1 MIDRQFIGDIGLA
14 ILLALP
20 TAMLARPLPLAPQ
33 GHANAPLVQKAAM
46 AQHSPAGVRISLLG

>member
-20 TAMLARPLPLAPQ
+20 TALLARPVPLAPQ
-33 GHANAPLVQKAAM
+33 GHAYSPLVQKAAM
-46 AQHSPAGVRISLLG
+46 AEHSPASARISLLG